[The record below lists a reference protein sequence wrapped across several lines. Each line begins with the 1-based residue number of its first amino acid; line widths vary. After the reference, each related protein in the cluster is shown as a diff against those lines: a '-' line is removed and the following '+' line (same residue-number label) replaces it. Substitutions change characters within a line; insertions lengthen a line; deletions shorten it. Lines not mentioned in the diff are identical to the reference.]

1 MCDVPVVGWPAT
13 ETQGD
18 EWALLASDPNAGAAN
33 RRNTRLRVSLAA
45 VEKRSMVGSN
55 RLPHTPTERR
65 RRMSREPPM
74 EWDGRRSHASA
85 SDVAALRRVVEAAQ
99 LHRECVTC
107 WGVAS
112 PLAAEALQALHAAL
126 DALPASSPLAEGEV
140 VEIRAVQMQFVPHT
154 EHNYPA
160 LYVLSDKGEV
170 WCKVWS
176 GKEPSVWE
184 KEELPLVPAVAT
196 PAEVEALRRERDALN
211 TDALIQ
217 AQKLL
222 ERTTACD
229 TLRAE
234 IEALRRDAAKFEA
247 SWFDAVAERVA
258 AEADVATLRAANAR
272 LREALA
278 PLAAIAQETW
288 DSAPDG
294 SYLEDIGMGSA
305 ITLGMCRIARAAL
318 QEPTP

>member
-85 SDVAALRRVVEAAQ
+85 SDVAALRRVVEAARAFRFHFNAPT
-99 LHRECVTC
+99 LR
-107 WGVAS
+107 AFD
-112 PLAAEALQALHAAL
+112 AAL
-126 DALPASSPLAEGEV
+126 DALPA
-140 VEIRAVQMQFVPHT
+140 
-154 EHNYPA
+154 A
-160 LYVLSDKGEV
+160 LPVT
-170 WCKVWS
+170 
-176 GKEPSVWE
+176 P
-184 KEELPLVPAVAT
+184 
-196 PAEVEALRRERDALN
+196 PAEVEALRRE
-211 TDALIQ
+211 
-217 AQKLL
+217 
-222 ERTTACD
+222 
-229 TLRAE
+229 
-234 IEALRRDAAKFEA
+234 AAKFEA